1 MKISIY
7 GDRFMKSEIFEE
19 VIKKKLS
26 DHVIS
31 FTKKDVEWPDGP
43 FHNDYGKGHFS
54 NIKEYFGNEDDVINT
69 VKDNEILI
77 TDLAPITENII
88 NKIPNLKFIGVSR
101 GGPVNIDIEACKKNN
116 ITVVNAP
123 GRNASAVAEFT
134 IASILSETRLV
145 TKGHQSMVN
154 GEWRGDLYRFDITG
168 RELSELTIGLV
179 GYSHIGKRVRD
190 LLLSFGC
197 KIIFSDPF
205 VEEDEIDKKNNIE
218 RVTKE
223 DLILRSDVI
232 SIHARVTKET
242 EKFFSENEFS
252 KMKKGSYFINTARG
266 PLVDYDALLK
276 YLKNQH
282 LGGAALDTFD
292 IEPLPK
298 DHPLR
303 RLNNVTLSPHIAGAS
318 IKTVYYAAEVI
329 AEDLKNYIENKELI
343 NKIC

>member
-7 GDRFMKSEIFEE
+7 GDRFMKSEIFED

-179 GYSHIGKRVRD
+179 GYSHIGKRVRN
-190 LLLSFGC
+190 LLLPFGC

-205 VEEDEIDKKNNIE
+205 VEEDEIDKKNDIE

-266 PLVDYDALLK
+266 PLVDYEALLK
-276 YLKNQH
+276 YLKSQH

-318 IKTVYYAAEVI
+318 IKTVHYAAEVI
-329 AEDLKNYIENKELI
+329 AEDLKNYLENKELI

>member
-19 VIKKKLS
+19 VIKNKLS

-190 LLLSFGC
+190 LLLPFGC

-266 PLVDYDALLK
+266 PLVDYDALIK

-329 AEDLKNYIENKELI
+329 AEDLKNYLENKELI

>member
-1 MKISIY
+1 
-7 GDRFMKSEIFEE
+7 MKSEIFEE

-190 LLLSFGC
+190 LLLPFGC
-197 KIIFSDPF
+197 KIIYSDPF
-205 VEEDEIDKKNNIE
+205 VEEDEIDKKNDIE

-329 AEDLKNYIENKELI
+329 AEDLKNYLENKELI

>member
-26 DHVIS
+26 DHIIS

-54 NIKEYFGNEDDVINT
+54 NSKEYFGNEDDVINT

-179 GYSHIGKRVRD
+179 GYSHIGKRVRN
-190 LLLSFGC
+190 LLLPFGC

-303 RLNNVTLSPHIAGAS
+303 ELNNVTLSPHIAGAS

-329 AEDLKNYIENKELI
+329 AEDLKNYLENKELI

>member
-7 GDRFMKSEIFEE
+7 GDRFMKSEIFED

-190 LLLSFGC
+190 LLLPFGC

-329 AEDLKNYIENKELI
+329 AEDLKNYLENKELI

>member
-190 LLLSFGC
+190 LLLPFGC

-252 KMKKGSYFINTARG
+252 MMKKGSYFINTARG

-329 AEDLKNYIENKELI
+329 AEDLKNYLENKELI

>member
-7 GDRFMKSEIFEE
+7 GDRFMKSDIFDE
-19 VIKKKLS
+19 VISKKLNGY
-26 DHVIS
+26 DLQFI
-31 FTKKDVEWPDGP
+31 KKDIEWPDGP
-43 FHNDYGKGHFS
+43 FHNDYGTEEFS
-54 NIKEYFGNEDDVINT
+54 KIKEYFGSEEDVINT
-69 VKDNEILI
+69 VQNNEILI
-77 TDLAPITENII
+77 TDLAPITESILS
-88 NKIPNLKFIGVSR
+88 KIPNLKFIGVSR

-168 RELSELTIGLV
+168 KELSELTIGLV
-179 GYSHIGKRVRD
+179 GYSHIGKKVRD
-190 LLLSFGC
+190 LLIPFGC
-197 KIIFSDPF
+197 KIIFSDPY
-205 VEEDEIDKKNNIE
+205 VEEDEIDKKNDINKVSKDE
-218 RVTKE
+218 
-223 DLILRSDVI
+223 LISNSDVI

-242 EKFFSENEFS
+242 EKFFADLEF
-252 KMKKGSYFINTARG
+252 KNMKKGSYFINTARG

-276 YLKNQH
+276 HLKSGH
-282 LGGAALDTFD
+282 LGGAALDTFE

-298 DHPLR
+298 NHALR
-303 RLNNVTLSPHIAGAS
+303 LQDNVTLTPHIAGAS
-318 IKTVYYAAEVI
+318 IKTVYYAAQVI
-329 AEDLKNYIENKELI
+329 AEDLKNYLENKDLI

>member
-54 NIKEYFGNEDDVINT
+54 NIKEYFGNENDVINT

-88 NKIPNLKFIGVSR
+88 DKIPNLKFIGVSR

-190 LLLSFGC
+190 LLLPFGC

-266 PLVDYDALLK
+266 PLVDYDALIK

-329 AEDLKNYIENKELI
+329 AEDLKNYLENKELI

>member
-190 LLLSFGC
+190 LLLPFGC

-276 YLKNQH
+276 YLKSQH

-329 AEDLKNYIENKELI
+329 AEDLKNYLENKELI

>member
-19 VIKKKLS
+19 VIKNKLS

-190 LLLSFGC
+190 LLLPFGC

>member
-1 MKISIY
+1 
-7 GDRFMKSEIFEE
+7 
-19 VIKKKLS
+19 
-26 DHVIS
+26 
-31 FTKKDVEWPDGP
+31 
-43 FHNDYGKGHFS
+43 
-54 NIKEYFGNEDDVINT
+54 
-69 VKDNEILI
+69 
-77 TDLAPITENII
+77 
-88 NKIPNLKFIGVSR
+88 
-101 GGPVNIDIEACKKNN
+101 
-116 ITVVNAP
+116 
-123 GRNASAVAEFT
+123 
-134 IASILSETRLV
+134 
-145 TKGHQSMVN
+145 MVN

-190 LLLSFGC
+190 LLLPFGC

-252 KMKKGSYFINTARG
+252 KMKKGSYFINTAIG
-266 PLVDYDALLK
+266 PLVDYDALIK

-298 DHPLR
+298 DHVLIKTQN
-303 RLNNVTLSPHIAGAS
+303 LILTPHIAGAS

-329 AEDLKNYIENKELI
+329 AEDLKNYLENKELI
-343 NKIC
+343 DKIC

>member
-19 VIKKKLS
+19 VIKNKLS

-101 GGPVNIDIEACKKNN
+101 GGPVNIDIEACKKND

-134 IASILSETRLV
+134 IASILS
-145 TKGHQSMVN
+145 
-154 GEWRGDLYRFDITG
+154 
-168 RELSELTIGLV
+168 
-179 GYSHIGKRVRD
+179 
-190 LLLSFGC
+190 
-197 KIIFSDPF
+197 
-205 VEEDEIDKKNNIE
+205 
-218 RVTKE
+218 
-223 DLILRSDVI
+223 
-232 SIHARVTKET
+232 
-242 EKFFSENEFS
+242 
-252 KMKKGSYFINTARG
+252 
-266 PLVDYDALLK
+266 
-276 YLKNQH
+276 
-282 LGGAALDTFD
+282 
-292 IEPLPK
+292 
-298 DHPLR
+298 
-303 RLNNVTLSPHIAGAS
+303 
-318 IKTVYYAAEVI
+318 
-329 AEDLKNYIENKELI
+329 
-343 NKIC
+343 

>member
-190 LLLSFGC
+190 LLLPFGC

-266 PLVDYDALLK
+266 PLVDYDALIK

>member
-31 FTKKDVEWPDGP
+31 FTSKDVEWPDGP

-54 NIKEYFGNEDDVINT
+54 NIKEYFGSEDDVINT

-190 LLLSFGC
+190 LLLPFGC

-266 PLVDYDALLK
+266 PLVDYDALIK

-329 AEDLKNYIENKELI
+329 AEDLKNYLENKELI

>member
-1 MKISIY
+1 
-7 GDRFMKSEIFEE
+7 
-19 VIKKKLS
+19 
-26 DHVIS
+26 
-31 FTKKDVEWPDGP
+31 
-43 FHNDYGKGHFS
+43 
-54 NIKEYFGNEDDVINT
+54 
-69 VKDNEILI
+69 
-77 TDLAPITENII
+77 
-88 NKIPNLKFIGVSR
+88 
-101 GGPVNIDIEACKKNN
+101 
-116 ITVVNAP
+116 
-123 GRNASAVAEFT
+123 
-134 IASILSETRLV
+134 
-145 TKGHQSMVN
+145 
-154 GEWRGDLYRFDITG
+154 
-168 RELSELTIGLV
+168 
-179 GYSHIGKRVRD
+179 
-190 LLLSFGC
+190 LLPFGC

-266 PLVDYDALLK
+266 PLVDYDALIK

-329 AEDLKNYIENKELI
+329 AEDLKNYLENKELI

>member
-1 MKISIY
+1 
-7 GDRFMKSEIFEE
+7 MKSEIFEE

-190 LLLSFGC
+190 LLLPFGC

-266 PLVDYDALLK
+266 PLVDYDALIK

-329 AEDLKNYIENKELI
+329 AEDLKNYLENKELI

>member
-19 VIKKKLS
+19 VIKNKLS

-190 LLLSFGC
+190 LLLPFGC

-266 PLVDYDALLK
+266 PLVDYDALIK

>member
-19 VIKKKLS
+19 VIKKKLF

-54 NIKEYFGNEDDVINT
+54 KIKEYFGNEDDVINT

-101 GGPVNIDIEACKKNN
+101 GGPVNIDIEACMKNN

-190 LLLSFGC
+190 LLLPFGC

-329 AEDLKNYIENKELI
+329 AEDLKNYLENKELI

>member
-190 LLLSFGC
+190 LLLPFGC

-205 VEEDEIDKKNNIE
+205 VEEDEIDKKNDIE

-266 PLVDYDALLK
+266 PLVDYDALIK

-329 AEDLKNYIENKELI
+329 AEDLKNYLENKELI

>member
-190 LLLSFGC
+190 LLLPFGC

-205 VEEDEIDKKNNIE
+205 VEEDEIDKRNNIE

>member
-190 LLLSFGC
+190 LLLPFGC

-266 PLVDYDALLK
+266 PLVDYDALIK

-329 AEDLKNYIENKELI
+329 AEDLKNYLENKELI

>member
-190 LLLSFGC
+190 LLLPFGC

-266 PLVDYDALLK
+266 PLVDYDALMK

-329 AEDLKNYIENKELI
+329 AEDLKNYLENKELI

>member
-54 NIKEYFGNEDDVINT
+54 NIKEYFGSEDDVINT

-190 LLLSFGC
+190 LLLPFGC

-329 AEDLKNYIENKELI
+329 AEDLKNYLENKKLI

>member
-190 LLLSFGC
+190 LLLPFGC

>member
-1 MKISIY
+1 
-7 GDRFMKSEIFEE
+7 MKSEIFEE

-54 NIKEYFGNEDDVINT
+54 NIKEYFGNENDVINT

-88 NKIPNLKFIGVSR
+88 DKIPNLKFIGVSR

-190 LLLSFGC
+190 LLLPFGC

-266 PLVDYDALLK
+266 PLVDYDALIK

-329 AEDLKNYIENKELI
+329 AEDLKNYLENKELI

>member
-190 LLLSFGC
+190 LLLPFGC

-242 EKFFSENEFS
+242 EKFFSEIEFS

-266 PLVDYDALLK
+266 PLVDYDALIK

-329 AEDLKNYIENKELI
+329 AEDLKNYLENKKLI

>member
-7 GDRFMKSEIFEE
+7 GDRFMKSEIFED

-190 LLLSFGC
+190 LLLPFGC

>member
-1 MKISIY
+1 
-7 GDRFMKSEIFEE
+7 MKSEIFEE

-190 LLLSFGC
+190 LLLPFGC

-329 AEDLKNYIENKELI
+329 AEDLKNYLENKELI

>member
-88 NKIPNLKFIGVSR
+88 DKIPNLKFIGVSR

-190 LLLSFGC
+190 LLLPFGC

-252 KMKKGSYFINTARG
+252 MMKKGSYFINTARG
-266 PLVDYDALLK
+266 PLVDYDALIK

-329 AEDLKNYIENKELI
+329 AEDLKNYLENKELI

>member
-19 VIKKKLS
+19 VIKNKLS

-54 NIKEYFGNEDDVINT
+54 KIKEYFGNEDDVINT

-88 NKIPNLKFIGVSR
+88 DKIPNLKFIGVSR

-190 LLLSFGC
+190 LLLPFGC
-197 KIIFSDPF
+197 KIIYSDPF

-266 PLVDYDALLK
+266 PLVDYDALIK

-329 AEDLKNYIENKELI
+329 AEDLKNYLENKELI

>member
-88 NKIPNLKFIGVSR
+88 DKIPNLKFIGVSR

-190 LLLSFGC
+190 LLLPFGC

-266 PLVDYDALLK
+266 PLVDYDALIK

-329 AEDLKNYIENKELI
+329 AEDLKNYLENKELI

>member
-19 VIKKKLS
+19 VIKNKLS

-190 LLLSFGC
+190 LLLPFGC

-329 AEDLKNYIENKELI
+329 AEDLKNYLENKELI

>member
-329 AEDLKNYIENKELI
+329 AEDLKNYLENKELI